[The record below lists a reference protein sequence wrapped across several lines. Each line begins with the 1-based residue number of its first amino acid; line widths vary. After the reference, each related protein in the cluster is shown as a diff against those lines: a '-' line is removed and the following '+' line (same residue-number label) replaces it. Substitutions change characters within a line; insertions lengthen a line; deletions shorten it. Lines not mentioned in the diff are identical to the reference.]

1 MIEAT
6 IINYLNFRALLAF
19 SPISAL
25 AEIPEDFPEMPFC
38 IVEKTGGGR
47 KQTISTSTI
56 AIQCYADTR
65 ANAAALCEQ
74 IVEWME
80 EIVSLDEV
88 TRCELN
94 SSYNYPDTT
103 RKHQRYQAVFDVVH
117 Y

>member
-6 IINYLNFRALLAF
+6 IINYLNTRAAAA
-19 SPISAL
+19 SSSVAAY
-25 AEIPEDFPEMPFC
+25 AEIPEDFPALPFV

-47 KQTISTSTI
+47 KQTISTSTV
-56 AIQCYADTR
+56 AVQCYADTR

-74 IVEWME
+74 VVGWME
-80 EIVSLDEV
+80 EIVALDV
-88 TRCELN
+88 ITHCELN